1 MFCGNC
7 GEKIAL
13 NSNFC
18 GECGAIVYRAK
29 ECLKSTH
36 ASNTGTILKRQS
48 GRKLFGWGVFLAV
61 ITCIVLLLATIGI
74 TGPTFFDDIA
84 ALLATVIGSYQFY
97 MAARDQDRR

>member
-18 GECGAIVYRAK
+18 GECGAIADKPK
-29 ECLKSTH
+29 ECPKGTD
-36 ASNTGTILKRQS
+36 ASDIDTIIKRQS
-48 GRKLFGWGVFLAV
+48 GSNLFGWGVFLAV

-74 TGPTFFDDIA
+74 TGPTFFVYIA
-84 ALLATVIGSYQFY
+84 ALLATVIGSYRFY